1 MATFLHA
8 RVQRRYLFTFH
19 LGSLLFI
26 RQHRKGLKMKK
37 IFLFLVFS
45 LCLTNASAD
54 VKPIKDTT
62 QNRIAEANR
71 YLSVMPPKD
80 MLIDMVQKMSVQI
93 PMGNLQTFTDLMT
106 KHLDLGKLR
115 LILRD
120 SMVRNFTAE
129 ELQALANFYGSP
141 IGRSAMKKFGQYAAD
156 VMLHIQP
163 LMIDAVKK
171 AKAEMEN
178 K

>member
-1 MATFLHA
+1 
-8 RVQRRYLFTFH
+8 
-19 LGSLLFI
+19 
-26 RQHRKGLKMKK
+26 MKK

-80 MLIDMVQKMSVQI
+80 MLIDVVQKISVQI
-93 PMGNLQTFTDLMT
+93 PVHNRQLVIDMMI
-106 KHLDLGKLR
+106 KHLDLDKFTS
-115 LILRD
+115 ILRD

-141 IGRSAMKKFGQYAAD
+141 IGRSAMKKYGQYTAD
-156 VMLHIQP
+156 AMLHIQS
-163 LMIDAVKK
+163 LMIDAFQK

>member
-1 MATFLHA
+1 
-8 RVQRRYLFTFH
+8 
-19 LGSLLFI
+19 
-26 RQHRKGLKMKK
+26 MKK

-62 QNRIAEANR
+62 QNRKAEANR

-80 MLIDMVQKMSVQI
+80 MLIDVVQKMSVQI
-93 PMGNLQTFTDLMT
+93 PVHNRQFLTDLMT
-106 KHLDLGKLR
+106 KHLDLGKFTSV
-115 LILRD
+115 LRD
-120 SMVRNFTAE
+120 SMVKNFTAE

-156 VMLHIQP
+156 AMSHMQS

>member
-1 MATFLHA
+1 
-8 RVQRRYLFTFH
+8 
-19 LGSLLFI
+19 
-26 RQHRKGLKMKK
+26 MKK

-45 LCLTNASAD
+45 LCVTNASAD

-80 MLIDMVQKMSVQI
+80 MLIDMVQKMSIQI
-93 PMGNLQTFTDLMT
+93 PVEKRQLFTDLMT
-106 KHLDLGKLR
+106 KHLDLSKFTS
-115 LILRD
+115 IVRD
-120 SMVRNFTAE
+120 SMVKNFTAE

-141 IGRSAMKKFGQYAAD
+141 IGRSAMKKFGQYMAD
-156 VMLHIQP
+156 AMPHIQS
-163 LMIDAVKK
+163 LMIDAFQK